1 MVASIERFHC
11 RQLMHNSQFRESS
24 HPAPVSPFPPCLL
37 PQMVETMPQS
47 PEVSKFLD
55 SLKLE
60 DEEGGGAKEGDEEAS
75 SQPEAPEDER

>member
-1 MVASIERFHC
+1 
-11 RQLMHNSQFRESS
+11 
-24 HPAPVSPFPPCLL
+24 
-37 PQMVETMPQS
+37 MVETMPQS

-60 DEEGGGAKEGDEEAS
+60 DEEGGGAKEGDEEVS